1 MSQINSYAKS
11 NKNSLC
17 ENLPVQVAT
26 DQIVPYCEQMRGESS
41 GNGRHL
47 PGGLNI

>member
-17 ENLPVQVAT
+17 ENLLAKVVLQPRAQK
-26 DQIVPYCEQMRGESS
+26 CCESS
-41 GNGRHL
+41 ERGRHL